1 VCHPKHLISLILSLL
16 GVMSRVSTALH
27 FPVTHIDDITRSI
40 AIYNDTYKFAAYL
53 YSILQKFTVDN
64 KVMITS
70 HFEAARKLHAWRT
83 DFDKSLKRVLQ
94 LLTSRIAY

>member
-1 VCHPKHLISLILSLL
+1 
-16 GVMSRVSTALH
+16 MSRVSTALH
-27 FPVTHIDDITRSI
+27 LSAAYIDNITRPI
-40 AIYNDTYKFAAYL
+40 TICNDINKFAAYP

-83 DFDKSLKRVLQ
+83 DFDKSLKRVLP